1 MFYLMRQPL
10 EEKVKAKEL
19 LEDDE
24 KVSFHEYLLLPF
36 TYYEEDIK
44 GKYFTVPNRTG
55 MKTIIF
61 EVYSLTDYKTM
72 KEYYTCELVES
83 IEEDDASNTTFFIED
98 PAPDG
103 NMLYLLHFDTMN
115 NEVYINTGV
124 LLGNSLRITRKP
136 TPFAMQHMSLSDKL
150 YLSDAAYDFEKISD
164 EEKEDLLGS
173 SKIYDLVWYEA
184 NISEC
189 PSVIIDPE
197 TIEPIRREVFYDD
210 DMKQW
215 RAKIKLKPFKSYFM
229 FEIRSVDS
237 DERYKFIST
246 IQKANYYRNGSC
258 GFPKDLMKAI
268 SFYEQDG
275 SSEAI
280 YEIAQIFATE
290 KTLYDEESYL
300 EYLNKAALLGYEKAE
315 VELFMLAIEICDD
328 KDRKEKFNILLNKI
342 SGKKSS
348 IGNFILGF
356 LLEKGYISKE
366 NTALAFELYY
376 QAACNGFNPALI
388 RLRCEKSKWCEKL
401 KDKDS

>member
-1 MFYLMRQPL
+1 M
-10 EEKVKAKEL
+10 
-19 LEDDE
+19 
-24 KVSFHEYLLLPF
+24 SFHEYLLLPF

-173 SKIYDLVWYEA
+173 SKIYD
-184 NISEC
+184 
-189 PSVIIDPE
+189 
-197 TIEPIRREVFYDD
+197 
-210 DMKQW
+210 
-215 RAKIKLKPFKSYFM
+215 
-229 FEIRSVDS
+229 
-237 DERYKFIST
+237 
-246 IQKANYYRNGSC
+246 
-258 GFPKDLMKAI
+258 
-268 SFYEQDG
+268 
-275 SSEAI
+275 
-280 YEIAQIFATE
+280 
-290 KTLYDEESYL
+290 
-300 EYLNKAALLGYEKAE
+300 
-315 VELFMLAIEICDD
+315 
-328 KDRKEKFNILLNKI
+328 
-342 SGKKSS
+342 
-348 IGNFILGF
+348 
-356 LLEKGYISKE
+356 
-366 NTALAFELYY
+366 
-376 QAACNGFNPALI
+376 
-388 RLRCEKSKWCEKL
+388 
-401 KDKDS
+401 